1 MPTDPVTSILIAGG
15 GPVGLTAAIEL
26 HRRGFAPRIIDPDLA
41 VSPQSR
47 ALAINPRTLDLLEPS
62 GVTEALLAA
71 GHRINGAI
79 LRYGTTPLA
88 KLNIGLVK
96 HRFNFLLCLPQSQ
109 TERILAAALQ
119 DRGLRVE
126 RGLALQSFQA
136 EGPTIHLN
144 LSDATALDT
153 DILIGADGAHS
164 TVRKRLGLGFPGES
178 QPQAFGL
185 ADVELDA
192 WPFPWDMGVAT
203 IRDDHV
209 VVFLPMREGF
219 GRFISTRP
227 GTLSLLPQE
236 ARVGKTVWETD
247 FHISYRQVQSYQQ
260 GRVFL
265 AGDAAHIHSPVG
277 GRGMNLGI
285 EDACWLAWLL
295 KQGRLGEYTA
305 LRHPVGARVLKL
317 TAPPTRLIASN
328 SLIAKVMRRWIVPG
342 VLSMDW
348 AQRRLLPSML
358 ALDTP
363 PAPWL

>member
-1 MPTDPVTSILIAGG
+1 MPSSVLIAGG
-15 GPVGLTAAIEL
+15 GPVGLSTAIEL
-26 HRRGFAPRIIDPDLA
+26 ARRGFAPRIIDPDLA

-79 LRYGTTPLA
+79 IRYGTTPLFT
-88 KLNIGLVK
+88 LNIGLAQ

-109 TERILAAALQ
+109 TEQILETALQ
-119 DRGLRVE
+119 DRGIRVE
-126 RGLALQSFQA
+126 RGLALHSFRA
-136 EGPTIHLN
+136 DASKVHLN
-144 LSDATALDT
+144 LSDATTQDA
-153 DILIGADGAHS
+153 DILVGADGAHS
-164 TVRKRLGLGFPGES
+164 TVRKGLGFGFPGES
-178 QPQAFGL
+178 PPLVFGL

-203 IRDDHV
+203 IRKDHA
-209 VVFLPMREGF
+209 VVFLPMRQGF
-219 GRFISTRP
+219 GRFISTHP
-227 GTLSLLPQE
+227 GTLSLLPPE

-295 KQGRLGEYTA
+295 EQGRSSEYSA

-317 TAPPTRLIASN
+317 TARPTNLISSTGVVAN
-328 SLIAKVMRRWIVPG
+328 VLRRWIVPG
-342 VLSMDW
+342 VLGTEW
-348 AQRRLLPSML
+348 AQRRLLPGLL

-363 PAPWL
+363 AAPWL